1 MMRPIIT
8 NTTRGRVASSV
19 DTMRLTDLYKHLKQV
34 ITSVICLLIGGPGA
48 GKTTA
53 LIEMYKLVKDID
65 LVYAATTN
73 AAAQALQGVTIH
85 SLLGLPFNIED
96 IPRKTVVQG
105 IVTRLLDY
113 FMSRSKSRVLAV
125 VIDEAFILDAY
136 MLNLICEGF
145 TTANTFLDSQDLGT
159 IKLVLCGDP
168 AQLLA
173 IKGERFYRAKSFE
186 DTLPSFELTGVF
198 RQSSDIPLSNE
209 WVNAIKLYR
218 TKGDPT
224 GVIDWIKELYVT
236 NTYKVLAPKLDF
248 SPSSVLMKAPDS
260 FTIAFSNEMVNG
272 INLQI
277 LINHCKLHNVPMHQI
292 YKIPQEGKALY
303 LAKGAPIV
311 VTKNDKHLGV
321 FNRQRGLV
329 LEVEREGTA
338 EHIITRINDREVTFS
353 HEVDTVVPIKLAYA
367 GTIHMSQGGTYKHTQ
382 VLLSDQVKTPGAGL
396 VSLTRHQSSI
406 SIVGGTL
413 GYLRHLLEGS
423 IDSQA
428 LQYV

>member
-1 MMRPIIT
+1 MSN
-8 NTTRGRVASSV
+8 NTGSKVASP
-19 DTMRLTDLYKHLKQV
+19 RLKDLYQHLKH
-34 ITSVICLLIGGPGA
+34 TSSSDICLLVGGPGA
-48 GKTTA
+48 GKTSA
-53 LIEMYKLVKDID
+53 LKELQRLVQDID

-73 AAAQALQGVTIH
+73 AAAQALGGQTVH
-85 SLLGLPFNIED
+85 SLLGLAIRIED
-96 IPRKTVVQG
+96 IPKDSVIQG

-113 FMSRSKSRVLAV
+113 VMSRSEKRVVAV

-136 MLNLICEGF
+136 VLDLICEGF
-145 TTANTFLDSQDLGT
+145 TTANKLLNTQALGT

-173 IKGERFYRAKSFE
+173 IGEEKFYKAKIFE
-186 DTLPSFELTGVF
+186 DNLPSFELRGVF
-198 RQSSDIPLSNE
+198 RQSSDTPLSKD
-209 WVNAIKLYR
+209 WVEGINLYR
-218 TKGDPT
+218 TKGNPA

-248 SPSSVLMKAPDS
+248 SPSSVLMKEPEG

-277 LINHCKLHNVPMHQI
+277 LINHCKLHEVPLHQI
-292 YKIPQEGKALY
+292 YKIPQEGKSLY
-303 LAKGAPIV
+303 LAPGAPIV
-311 VTKNDKHLGV
+311 VTKNDKALGV

-329 LEVEREGTA
+329 LEVEKEGST
-338 EHIITRINDREVTFS
+338 EHIITQINDREVTFS
-353 HEVDTVVPIKLAYA
+353 HQIDTTVPLKLAYA
-367 GTIHMSQGGTYKHTQ
+367 GTVHMSQGGTYKHTQ
-382 VLLSDQVKTPGAGL
+382 LLLSDQMKTPGAGL
-396 VSLTRHQSSI
+396 VGLTRHQSSI

-413 GYLRHLLEGS
+413 SYLRCLLEGS